1 MIFKWSEFVQIFW
14 WTEQSFYPSTRPFVC
29 LDHYIRLLQGL
40 FAGLLLVSLLNIAT
54 CLPSPEPEPSPI
66 IPSKLAL
73 LYTPFVCPFFYVG
86 KAVKAVETAVNAVTG
101 KWW

>member
-1 MIFKWSEFVQIFW
+1 MGLTLGHCVIRILFSNNR
-14 WTEQSFYPSTRPFVC
+14 TGSGAEQQNTDMNFNI
-29 LDHYIRLLQGL
+29 LGL

-101 KWW
+101 K